1 MQKTSSSPIWKKYLI
16 RAAGVLLLLVILNVA
31 SAYIHTRWDLTA
43 EKRFTL
49 SPSTIQLLKH
59 VHEPIQIQIYLS
71 GKLPAGFRHLAE
83 SIRDLL
89 NNFRNYAGP
98 YIQFR
103 FIDPASFPDSAR
115 SKLYDSLV
123 ARGIHP
129 YNLQVQLSAAEGY
142 SEKLIFPGAIVKNNR
157 QERTIDLL
165 ESKMSDNT
173 LASLNNAEALLE
185 YKFANAIYHLQQT
198 HPPLIGYM
206 LGNGEPLD
214 PRVNDALSIL
224 SRNYLIDTIP
234 LDRYPY
240 IPQDFKAVVFIK
252 PELPFTTQ
260 EKLKVDQYLMHGG
273 KILWFLDDLNAS
285 MDSLTNKNSFIAF
298 DKNLHLEDL
307 LFTYGV
313 RINPDLIQD
322 LQCDMIPLVVGSA
335 GNQPQIQLVPWPYFP
350 LLTPTENSPIVK
362 NINPVL
368 GQFVNSLD
376 TVGTP
381 GIRKTILLTS
391 SAYSRITGSP
401 VKVSWNDARIK
412 PDPALFQ
419 HPFIPAAVLLEG
431 RFRSMFMN
439 RLDQQTIDSLNRVFP
454 QPIADSSVPTA
465 MIVVSDGDIAMN
477 AISAK
482 EGPLPMGNN
491 AYTHVQYANPQF
503 FANCLE
509 YLTDTSGIMQSRNKT
524 FILRQMNTT
533 RIEQQK
539 NLWQLLNLIIP
550 VAFGVLMGW
559 IFQIFRKKSYF
570 TSI

>member
-1 MQKTSSSPIWKKYLI
+1 
-16 RAAGVLLLLVILNVA
+16 
-31 SAYIHTRWDLTA
+31 
-43 EKRFTL
+43 
-49 SPSTIQLLKH
+49 
-59 VHEPIQIQIYLS
+59 
-71 GKLPAGFRHLAE
+71 
-83 SIRDLL
+83 
-89 NNFRNYAGP
+89 
-98 YIQFR
+98 
-103 FIDPASFPDSAR
+103 
-115 SKLYDSLV
+115 
-123 ARGIHP
+123 
-129 YNLQVQLSAAEGY
+129 
-142 SEKLIFPGAIVKNNR
+142 
-157 QERTIDLL
+157 
-165 ESKMSDNT
+165 
-173 LASLNNAEALLE
+173 
-185 YKFANAIYHLQQT
+185 
-198 HPPLIGYM
+198 
-206 LGNGEPLD
+206 
-214 PRVNDALSIL
+214 
-224 SRNYLIDTIP
+224 
-234 LDRYPY
+234 
-240 IPQDFKAVVFIK
+240 
-252 PELPFTTQ
+252 
-260 EKLKVDQYLMHGG
+260 MHGG

>member
-1 MQKTSSSPIWKKYLI
+1 MV
-16 RAAGVLLLLVILNVA
+16 VLCVLVGLNVA
-31 SAYIHTRWDLTA
+31 SAYVHTRWDFTA

-49 SPSTIQLLKH
+49 SPATIRLLKH
-59 VHEPIQIQIYLS
+59 IRQPIQIQIYLG

-98 YIQFR
+98 LIQYH
-103 FIDPASFPDSAR
+103 FIDPAAFPDSVR
-115 SKLYDSLV
+115 SKLYDSLI
-123 ARGIHP
+123 ARGIRP
-129 YNLQVQLSAAEGY
+129 YNLQVQLNPAEGY

-157 QERTIDLL
+157 QERAIDLL
-165 ESKMSDNT
+165 ESKISDNT

-185 YKFANAIYHLQQT
+185 YKFANAIYHVQQT

-214 PRVNDALSIL
+214 PTVNDALTIL
-224 SRNYLIDTIP
+224 SKNYLIDTIP

-240 IPQDFKAVVFIK
+240 IPQDFKAIVFIK
-252 PELPFTTQ
+252 PEKPFSAS
-260 EKLKVDQYLMHGG
+260 EKLKIDQYLMHGG
-273 KILWFLDDLNAS
+273 KILWFIDDLNAS
-285 MDSLTNKNSFIAF
+285 MDSLRDKNSFIAF

-322 LQCDMIPLVVGSA
+322 LQCDMIPLVVGNA

-362 NINPVL
+362 NMNPVL
-368 GQFVNSLD
+368 GHFVNSVD

-391 SAYSRITGSP
+391 SAYSRIIGSP
-401 VKVSWNDARIK
+401 VKVSWNDVRIK

-439 RLDQQTIDSLNRVFP
+439 RLDQQTLDSLNRVFP
-454 QPIADSSVPTA
+454 QPIADSSVKTA
-465 MIVVSDGDIAMN
+465 MIVVSDGDMAMN
-477 AISAK
+477 DVSAK

-491 AYTHVQYANPQF
+491 PYTHVQYANPQF
-503 FANCLE
+503 FSNCLE

-524 FILRQMNTT
+524 FILRLMNTT
-533 RIEQQK
+533 RIDQEK
-539 NLWQLLNLIIP
+539 NLWQILNLLIP
-550 VAFGVLMGW
+550 IAFGILLGLA
-559 IFQIFRKKSYF
+559 FQLFRKKSYF
-570 TSI
+570 SRI

>member
-260 EKLKVDQYLMHGG
+260 EKLKIDQYLMHGG

-335 GNQPQIQLVPWPYFP
+335 GNQPQIQLVPWPYSP

-368 GQFVNSLD
+368 GHFVNSLD

-439 RLDQQTIDSLNRVFP
+439 RLDQQTIDSLDRVFP

-465 MIVVSDGDIAMN
+465 MILVSDGDIAMN